1 MYTLDDVQVQA
12 RKQHANLDAEL
23 SKHKVFRDAEAQT
36 KIDKVYLFLGG
47 LAILLV
53 LIVFNIAG
61 ELVTDAVA
69 WIYPGIASFKAI
81 ETPSTA
87 DDRQW
92 LTYWS
97 IFGAVKM
104 LEYFLNALLYWV
116 PYWFLIKTIFFLWLA
131 LPQFRGAEVLYGQY
145 NRNLAGTKG
154 PKIDTL
160 KAKVASLSKSKDP
173 NSPKTPKSSKSQ

>member
-1 MYTLDDVQVQA
+1 MYNLNDVQVQA
-12 RKQHANLDAEL
+12 RQQHAHLDAEL
-23 SKHKVFRDAEAQT
+23 TKHKVFRDLEAQT

-69 WIYPGIASFKAI
+69 WIYPVIASFKAI

-97 IFGAVKM
+97 VFGAVKM
-104 LEYFLNALLYWV
+104 LEYFLNALLYWI

-131 LPQFRGAEVLYGQY
+131 LPQFRGAEVLYSQY
-145 NRNLAGTKG
+145 NRNVAGTKG
-154 PKIDTL
+154 PRIDTL
-160 KAKVASLSKSKDP
+160 KAKVASLSKNKDP
-173 NSPKTPKSSKSQ
+173 YSPKTPKSSKSQ